1 MIVVF
6 TVESQIERI
15 EAEAIMFLGVTFGF
29 LYLSDHSRI
38 HLSVS
43 FRK

>member
-1 MIVVF
+1 
-6 TVESQIERI
+6 
-15 EAEAIMFLGVTFGF
+15 MFLGITLGF
-29 LYLSDHSRI
+29 LYLTYHSRI